1 MATTVDNEPWI
12 QALRRNNIVAQLVT
26 EHRRLAGL
34 TQEELSARSGLST
47 RAISDLER
55 GRVDRP
61 RRSTVEALASAL
73 EPTGAALLDL
83 LTPDD
88 TQAYDPPAQPAAG
101 WPHPLPRPAADLTG
115 RDVESDRIVAQIG
128 QCTCTT
134 SVVTLLGPP
143 GVGKTALATH
153 AGHRVADRFP
163 NGTFFLDLRGTRPDP
178 LDVGAAANQLMRA
191 FGVRTGLPSDED
203 RLAAYQWMMQ
213 GRKVLLVLDDA
224 NDEAQVRPLL
234 PNSPGSLM
242 LITSR
247 AALSG
252 LESVARIVLDVLT
265 RPQAVHLLGLIAGH
279 DRITAEPDAA
289 ARIADLCDRLPL
301 ALRIAGNRLADRPDW
316 PLSRLERQL
325 SDPDR
330 RLAALTAGDLDIRSA
345 LGSSYDRLFPTA
357 RKVFRGLGLLPGPV
371 ISIAAVAAATELA
384 PEEAETELESLVDAQ
399 ILRNATDGHYR
410 VTPLPHLFARELLRT
425 DDPPTVIPGPRRN
438 DSPRPMVP
446 LLARVDQLR

>member
-1 MATTVDNEPWI
+1 
-12 QALRRNNIVAQLVT
+12 
-26 EHRRLAGL
+26 
-34 TQEELSARSGLST
+34 
-47 RAISDLER
+47 
-55 GRVDRP
+55 
-61 RRSTVEALASAL
+61 
-73 EPTGAALLDL
+73 
-83 LTPDD
+83 
-88 TQAYDPPAQPAAG
+88 
-101 WPHPLPRPAADLTG
+101 
-115 RDVESDRIVAQIG
+115 
-128 QCTCTT
+128 
-134 SVVTLLGPP
+134 
-143 GVGKTALATH
+143 
-153 AGHRVADRFP
+153 
-163 NGTFFLDLRGTRPDP
+163 
-178 LDVGAAANQLMRA
+178 
-191 FGVRTGLPSDED
+191 
-203 RLAAYQWMMQ
+203 
-213 GRKVLLVLDDA
+213 
-224 NDEAQVRPLL
+224 
-234 PNSPGSLM
+234 
-242 LITSR
+242 
-247 AALSG
+247 
-252 LESVARIVLDVLT
+252 
-265 RPQAVHLLGLIAGH
+265 VHLLGLIAGH

-330 RLAALTAGDLDIRSA
+330 SLAALTAGDLDIRSA